1 MHTQD
6 TRSLATTRS
15 DRCTRYALT
24 VRQVIRIRDH
34 EERQVHML
42 EPEDTQ
48 DTRARDHEERQ
59 MYMLEPEDTQDTH
72 VEPIATTNRYA
83 TTRSD
88 RCTRWNRYATTGAHV
103 RTAPASTRS
112 EATR

>member
-6 TRSLATTRS
+6 TRSIATTRS

-72 VEPIATTNRYA
+72 VGTDRDHEPIRDHEERQVHTVEPIR
-83 TTRSD
+83 D
-88 RCTRWNRYATTGAHV
+88 HGCTR
-103 RTAPASTRS
+103 
-112 EATR
+112 